1 VPTSEGESGQWAC
14 YGLQFYGQELGVVVS
29 WPFLLYIHES
39 AAFDAI
45 LGYDWLMQ
53 HNPMKCDWVHKV
65 LQFQDAGPSVT
76 LCGEWG
82 RCEGSFSNQ
91 GGYRTISNFRSGS
104 RSGSGDMIFG

>member
-1 VPTSEGESGQWAC
+1 MKVRVASGHAMVCNSMVKNLEWWSH
-14 YGLQFYGQELGVVVS
+14 GHFYCT
-29 WPFLLYIHES
+29 YIHES

-104 RSGSGDMIFG
+104 RSGSGDMIFGRW